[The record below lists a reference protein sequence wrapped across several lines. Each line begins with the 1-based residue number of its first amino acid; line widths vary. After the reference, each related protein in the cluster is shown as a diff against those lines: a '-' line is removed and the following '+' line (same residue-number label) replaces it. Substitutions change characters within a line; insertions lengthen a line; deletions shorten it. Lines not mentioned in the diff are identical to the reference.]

1 VLFTP
6 FQLGSHTLKNRLVA
20 LPVFSG
26 YALSDGRA
34 SDLLLEHYAG
44 LANSGVAMLVVA
56 NAAVSADGAVAVNN
70 LRADRDEYLPSLARL
85 AGTIRGRGALAV
97 LQLNHGGRFAKTPQP
112 LSPSAIDSAHM
123 PFNIASLK
131 DFMNFFPLEERF
143 GLTRDFMQR
152 LATWNRPL
160 TAAERQRVIQD
171 FGDAAG
177 RACAAGFEAVELHG
191 ATGYLLTQ
199 FLSGFSHKDSSGAP
213 MDFETRLRFPIEVV
227 REVRR
232 RLPAGVLL
240 GWRLLLREWVPDGI
254 GLEEAL
260 ALAARLEAEGVDYF
274 SPSVGTY
281 HSMFT
286 SEVRAFMAP
295 PAYLRQDTLALK
307 QRVRT
312 PVIVSGRVLTP
323 ALAEELLAEGTGDLV
338 GLGRVLRTDPAWVQ
352 KARSGGAVRTCRNC
366 NLCLRRV
373 VLDQG
378 FVCMRWPHPTQT
390 RTDFEQ
396 RFLKRDLDR
405 NLWVVAAAADLDV
418 LQTSA
423 AAAMLPAQPAALT
436 SVLFLR
442 PGDRPEGFEERIPGF
457 IAWVTAERRRRGL
470 AENTLVHKILETEDP
485 PDEAIGV
492 ELQQGGYGSVL
503 LAGNPD
509 EPWRERFLYR
519 HRAKAVSLVG
529 SHPRWPHVLVFLDL
543 SLTSLFV
550 LRNLEQSL
558 MCNPAFHLD
567 FIHVLEG
574 AESAARRRWNEMQ
587 KILGWDK
594 PAELDIVP
602 MTSHAAESILGE
614 VRQRD
619 CGTVV
624 LGKRGLSRI
633 KRLFLGS
640 VSAAVLHG
648 LGDRT
653 LVLID

>member
-1 VLFTP
+1 LFTP

-26 YALSDGRA
+26 YALPDGRV
-34 SDLLLEHYAG
+34 SDLLIEHYAA
-44 LANSGVAMLVVA
+44 LADSGVAMVVVA

-70 LRADRDEYLPSLARL
+70 LRADRDDYLPGLTRL
-85 AGTIRGRGALAV
+85 AWTIRERGALAV
-97 LQLNHGGRFAKTPQP
+97 LQLNHGGRFAKTLQP

-152 LATWNRPL
+152 LTTWDRPL
-160 TAAERQRVIQD
+160 TIVDRQRVIQD
-171 FGDAAG
+171 FGGAAG
-177 RACAAGFEAVELHG
+177 RACAAGFEAIELHG

-199 FLSGFSHKDSSGAP
+199 FLSGFSHKDPAGAP
-213 MDFETRLRFPIEVV
+213 MDFETRLRFALEVV

-232 RLPAGVLL
+232 RLPAGVML

-260 ALAARLEAEGVDYF
+260 SLAVRLEVEGVNYF

-286 SEVRAFMAP
+286 SEARSFMAP

-307 QRVRT
+307 QRLRT

-323 ALAEELLAEGTGDLV
+323 ALAGELLSEGAGDLV
-338 GLGRVLRTDPAWVQ
+338 GLGRVLRADPAWVR
-352 KARSGGAVRTCRNC
+352 KARSGAAVRPCRNC

-378 FVCMRWPHPTQT
+378 FFCTRWPHLTQS

-405 NLWVVAAAADLDV
+405 NLWVLAGAADLDV
-418 LQTSA
+418 LQTPM
-423 AAAMLPAQPAALT
+423 AAAMLPARPTAVT
-436 SVLFLR
+436 TVLFLR
-442 PGDRPEGFEERIPGF
+442 TGGRPPGFEERIPGF
-457 IAWVTAERRRRGL
+457 IEWVAAERRRRGL
-470 AENTLVHKILETEDP
+470 AESALVRKIVETEDS
-485 PDEAIGV
+485 PDEAVGV
-492 ELQQGGYGSVL
+492 ELEQGGYGSVL
-503 LAGNPD
+503 LARNPD

-529 SHPRWPHVLVFLDL
+529 SHPLWPYVLVFLDL

-558 MCNPAFHLD
+558 MRNPAFHLD
-567 FIHVLEG
+567 FIHVLQGKE
-574 AESAARRRWNEMQ
+574 ATARRRWTEMQ

-594 PAELDIVP
+594 PAELGFLP
-602 MTSHAAESILGE
+602 MTSNAAESILRE
-614 VRQRD
+614 IRQRD

-648 LGDRT
+648 LSDRT

>member
-1 VLFTP
+1 MLLTP
-6 FQLGSHTLKNRLVA
+6 FQLGSHTLKNRLAA

-26 YALSDGRA
+26 YARPDGRI
-34 SDLLLEHYAG
+34 SDLLIEHYAE
-44 LANSGVAMLVVA
+44 LADSGVAMVVVA
-56 NAAVSADGAVAVNN
+56 NAAVSADGAVAITN
-70 LRADRDEYLPSLARL
+70 LRADRDDCLPGLTRLAR
-85 AGTIRGRGALAV
+85 TIREHGALAV
-97 LQLNHGGRFAKTPQP
+97 LQLNHGGRFAKTLQP
-112 LSPSAIDSAHM
+112 LSPSPIDSAHM

-143 GLTRDFMQR
+143 GLTQDFMQR

-160 TAAERQRVIQD
+160 TAGDRARVIRD
-171 FGDAAG
+171 FGDAAV
-177 RACAAGFEAVELHG
+177 RACEAGFEAVELHG

-199 FLSGFSHKDSSGAP
+199 FLSGFSHKDFNGAP
-213 MDFETRLRFPIEVV
+213 MDLETRLRFPLEVV
-227 REVRR
+227 REVRG
-232 RLPAGVLL
+232 RLSEGVLL

-254 GLEEAL
+254 DLEEAL

-286 SEVRAFMAP
+286 SEARSFMAA
-295 PAYLRQDTLALK
+295 PAYLRKDSLALK

-312 PVIVSGRVLTP
+312 PVIVSGRVLNP
-323 ALAEELLAEGTGDLV
+323 ALAEELLAEGAGDLV
-338 GLGRVLRTDPAWVQ
+338 GLGRGLRADPAWVR
-352 KARSGGAVRTCRNC
+352 KARSGAAVRTCRNC

-378 FVCMRWPHPTQT
+378 FVCARWPNLTQS

-396 RFLKRDLDR
+396 RWLKRDPDR
-405 NLWVVAAAADLDV
+405 ILWVVAAAADLDV
-418 LQTSA
+418 LQTPA
-423 AAAMLPAQPAALT
+423 AAAMLPARPAAVT
-436 SVLFLR
+436 TVLFLKT
-442 PGDRPEGFEERIPGF
+442 GDNPAGIEQRIPGY
-457 IAWVTAERRRRGL
+457 IEWVAAERRRRGL
-470 AENTLVHKILETEDP
+470 AENTLVPKILETEDP
-485 PDEAIGV
+485 PDEAVGA
-492 ELQQGGYGSVL
+492 ELKQGGYGSVL
-503 LAGNPD
+503 MARNPD

-529 SHPRWPHVLVFLDL
+529 AHPRWAHVLVFLDL

-558 MCNPAFHLD
+558 MRNSAFQIE
-567 FIHVLEG
+567 FIHVLQGPE
-574 AESAARRRWNEMQ
+574 AAVRRRWKEMQ
-587 KILGWDK
+587 KILRWDK
-594 PAELDIVP
+594 PADLGFLPI
-602 MTSHAAESILGE
+602 TSNAAESILGE
-614 VRQRD
+614 VRRRD

-648 LGDRT
+648 LGNRT